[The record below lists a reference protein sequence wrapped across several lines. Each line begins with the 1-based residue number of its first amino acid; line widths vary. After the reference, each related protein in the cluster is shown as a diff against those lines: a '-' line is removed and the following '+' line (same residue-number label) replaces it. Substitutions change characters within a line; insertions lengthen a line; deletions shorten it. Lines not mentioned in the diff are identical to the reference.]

1 LTFTTQCYIL
11 KNMNKSI
18 PILYVVV
25 PCYNEEPVLE
35 DTAKKLE
42 EKMNALMADKIIADN
57 SRVMF
62 VDDGSKDKTYEI
74 ITALH
79 NQNNLFSGVKLAHN
93 RGHQNALMAGL
104 TIANKTADVTITI
117 DADLQD
123 DINAIDKMLEEYANG
138 AEIVYG
144 VRCARKK
151 DTMFK
156 RMTAHAFYKLML
168 KMGVEIIYDHADF
181 RLMSKTALDALFQ
194 YQESNMFLRGIV
206 PQLGFKTAKVPYP
219 RAERQAGESK
229 YPLPKMIAFALNGIT
244 SCSSKPL
251 TMIFWLGFWMQ
262 LLGLGAL
269 ATTITLMYVLNLH
282 FMWVLISAMC
292 WFTSLILLA
301 LGIIGFYLGKTYIET
316 KQRPRFIIE
325 EVLNQQN

>member
-1 LTFTTQCYIL
+1 
-11 KNMNKSI
+11 MNQKT

-25 PCYNEEPVLE
+25 PCYNEEPVLK
-35 DTAKKLE
+35 DTAQKLE
-42 EKMNALMADKIIADN
+42 AKMNALIADKKIADS

-74 ITALH
+74 ITELH
-79 NQNNLFSGVKLAHN
+79 HNNPLFSGVKLAHN
-93 RGHQNALMAGL
+93 RGHQNALIAGL
-104 TIANKTADVTITI
+104 TIANKSADVTITI

-123 DINAIDKMLEEYANG
+123 DINAFDKMLEEYSNG

-144 VRCARKK
+144 VRSARKK

-181 RLMSKTALDALFQ
+181 RLMSRTALDALFQ
-194 YQESNMFLRGIV
+194 YQESNLFLRGIV

-251 TMIFWLGFWMQ
+251 TLIFWLGFWLQ
-262 LLGLGAL
+262 ILSLTAF
-269 ATTITLMYVLNLH
+269 TTTTVLMFTIQLH
-282 FMWVLISAMC
+282 FVWMLLSAMC

-325 EVLNQQN
+325 EVLNK